1 MNTICHTAGYNNE
14 KNISRQD
21 SKNVTKMTKG
31 KNVVWRL
38 TPDGETRTES
48 TCLNYQE
55 KYAGRKHLRCP
66 SQNTRKKRNHLKPSS
81 FTFSTENKPT
91 KLYPQTQYCRK
102 GKRGKEERVQAKN
115 IQHLEKCLINFNLKI
130 TAILTF

>member
-1 MNTICHTAGYNNE
+1 MLAITRSILGGKKNPLCLIKLCFFHHVNTICRTAGYNNE

-66 SQNTRKKRNHLKPSS
+66 SQNTRKK
-81 FTFSTENKPT
+81 
-91 KLYPQTQYCRK
+91 
-102 GKRGKEERVQAKN
+102 V
-115 IQHLEKCLINFNLKI
+115 I
-130 TAILTF
+130 T